1 MNTVVQDFNTIIYD
15 NFKTNFGIAKAYK
28 DQELKEKYSNFPKR
42 QLRNELKCLKKE
54 SSDRNAI
61 I

>member
-42 QLRNELKCLKKE
+42 QLRNELKRLKKE